1 MNFAD
6 LVQQS
11 GVPQR
16 PFVQFEMRAMEDRAQ
31 VSPDGVTH
39 MIDVAWAIVR
49 APGSKDS
56 LEKTARDWLAQLK
69 IYGRDGRV
77 PASWHSEYSEAFAL
91 WEKGEEL
98 PIHGTPIKTWS
109 PLSPAQRKNIIAI
122 GILTIEDLAA
132 ANEET
137 RARLGMGGVALQKM
151 AQTWLAEAKDVGA
164 TAKKLQEATQLISE
178 MKETL
183 ANQAE
188 QLKQLTATKKA

>member
-6 LVQQS
+6 IVSQPANQS
-11 GVPQR
+11 R
-16 PFVQFEMRAMEDRAQ
+16 PFVQFEMRAMEDRTVPAT
-31 VSPDGVTH
+31 DGVTQ

-49 APGSKDS
+49 APGSRDS
-56 LEKTARDWLAQLK
+56 LEKTAVDWLAQQK
-69 IYGRDGRV
+69 HYAKEGRIPPQW
-77 PASWHSEYSEAFAL
+77 PAEYAEAFRL
-91 WEKGEEL
+91 WQQGEEL
-98 PIHGTPIKTWS
+98 PVHGTPIKTWS
-109 PLSPAQRKNIIAI
+109 PLSPAQRKNILAI
-122 GILTIEDLAA
+122 GVLTIEDLAV

-137 RARLGMGGVALQKM
+137 RGRLGMGGVALQKM